1 MLKKLQLKS
10 WLLMLCMLV
19 GVGNAWGAD
28 KWVKTAA
35 ADLQTGDIIAIVD
48 ETSSTAL
55 SNNNGTN
62 SAPSATAVTI
72 SDEEIA
78 EVAGSLQWEVTI
90 TDGSYQF
97 KVPET
102 SNYLYCTNT
111 NNGVR
116 VGTNSNNAFT
126 ITTGGDD
133 NADFL
138 VNTATSRYIGV
149 YNNQDWRCYTSINN
163 NIKGCVTA
171 FYKFVA
177 DQSDTREVVNLSF
190 SSTTVLA
197 KLGETFTAPTLTIDP
212 TDALNDVIY
221 TSDNPEAATV
231 GDDGSVTIV
240 GVGTAKITASIDE
253 NSTNYK
259 GESKSYIIGVIANA
273 GTESSPYTV
282 ADAHAAID
290 ANDGITNIYATGI
303 VSEIVTAYN
312 ATYGNITYNISVD
325 GTTTA
330 DQLQA
335 YRGKSYNGENFTSA
349 DDIQVGDEVVIYG
362 NLKKHN
368 STYEFDANNQLV
380 SLNRPTAAV
389 EKPEFSPAGG
399 NFEEAQSVTITC
411 ATDGATIYY
420 TLDGTEPTAS
430 STEYTAPIQV
440 SSTTTIKAIAVKGS
454 DVSTVAEATYTI
466 LVLKTIAEV
475 RTQETGTV
483 ETKGVVTSISGKNAY
498 IQDAT
503 AAILVYGNSDITDLA
518 VGDEIKVSGELA
530 TYNGLLEIK
539 NPTYTVLSQNNTVNP
554 TVMTIADINASD
566 APQSWLIRI
575 EEATVSLIS
584 GQNVTLAQGENTVV
598 VRFNVASDI
607 TFSVNDVVSL
617 TGNIGCYNT
626 VQIAN
631 PRDITVIE
639 NTDPVIN
646 ASDVTLAYDATS
658 GAITYSIENPVT
670 GSALEASTDA
680 EWISNIVVDAAAITF
695 TTTAN
700 EGTEDREAIITLSY
714 TGAESKT
721 VTVTQEHY
729 VVDYA
734 ELPFEFDGGKADIE
748 GTNGLTQSG
757 LGSDYSSAPKL
768 KFDGSGDEMV
778 LKFNEQPGI
787 LTFNIKGNS
796 FSGGTFKVQTS
807 ADGVTYTDLETYTT
821 LGDTQSEEFDNI
833 ATDVRYIKWVYTE
846 KVNGNVALGNITLAK
861 YTAKY
866 AVNIDETITNG
877 AVTADKTEAPEGATV
892 TLTVE
897 PAEGYVLDVLTVT
910 GESGTAVD
918 VENSTFVMP
927 AEPVTVSATFTKAP
941 VITDGYKKVTST
953 EDLTDGEYL
962 IVYESSSVAFNGG
975 LETLDAVSNTIS
987 VEISNNIIPSS
998 TEVDAATF
1006 TIDVTAGTLKSKSGK
1021 YIGVSSNSNG
1031 LNQTEEAGTY
1041 THTFSID
1048 EDGNAVISAVFD
1060 ESTMALRFNKTSGQT
1075 RFRYFKNA
1083 GQEAIQLYKKF
1094 TSSEFL
1100 AGDVNGDNQVSIAD
1114 VTALVNIILGK
1125 ATPESNPEYN
1135 FEAANVNGDD
1145 DISIAD
1151 VTALVNIILG
1161 KE

>member
-1 MLKKLQLKS
+1 
-10 WLLMLCMLV
+10 MLCMLV

>member
-1125 ATPESNPEYN
+1125 N
-1135 FEAANVNGDD
+1135 
-1145 DISIAD
+1145 
-1151 VTALVNIILG
+1151 
-1161 KE
+1161 